1 MIFQSKLDPEN
12 IINFAYI
19 QATVLLAVYGQLVVK
34 WQVAQAGAESCLV
47 VAGVIIGSLR
57 IKFPSDIH

>member
-34 WQVAQAGAESCLV
+34 WQVGQAGAELPC
-47 VAGVIIGSLR
+47 GGGRHYRQLR